1 MKKKHKQSTNLD
13 SKNAANDKVLLDE
26 FTCDIS
32 VESSATSQPF
42 QFSFTFYDLDG
53 HHGKITKDDIAGIVY
68 TIYESIGKSMR
79 VPCYGSKT
87 INVKLTVSQE
97 NNIKKRKG
105 TMSKYTTQNNGRKSN
120 INCVNKQKSGGN
132 VDVKNDLKTDHST
145 PEISNKRNNM
155 EAFAKLNSKQ
165 I

>member
-1 MKKKHKQSTNLD
+1 
-13 SKNAANDKVLLDE
+13 
-26 FTCDIS
+26 
-32 VESSATSQPF
+32 
-42 QFSFTFYDLDG
+42 
-53 HHGKITKDDIAGIVY
+53 
-68 TIYESIGKSMR
+68 MR

-165 I
+165 DIKQKQNVRKSRRQKVNLLYYFVLKFV